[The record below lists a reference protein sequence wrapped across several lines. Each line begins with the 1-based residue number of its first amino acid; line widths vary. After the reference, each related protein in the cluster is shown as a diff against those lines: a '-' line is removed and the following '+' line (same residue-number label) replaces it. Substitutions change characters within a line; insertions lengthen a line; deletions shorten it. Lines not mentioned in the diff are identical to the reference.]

1 MVLTSSWSS
10 LVRKENLACIF
21 KGTIFNH
28 LLLWWQDINS
38 IGVKIQN
45 LKVDFKT
52 GGTRRWVG
60 QWTLIMNI
68 YDFFIRLSHL
78 VSKRRRINK
87 NLPSSRFLFMRKRFE
102 TKRLSRIK
110 TIIHIQYQCPLP
122 NLTPSASSHKINFRI
137 LTRAFLQELEFCL
150 MDDLSIWSTPNKNT
164 IYVFLM

>member
-1 MVLTSSWSS
+1 MVE
-10 LVRKENLACIF
+10 KQGNLCLRAKSCIS
-21 KGTIFNH
+21 
-28 LLLWWQDINS
+28 QYRD
-38 IGVKIQN
+38 
-45 LKVDFKT
+45 KV
-52 GGTRRWVG
+52 
-60 QWTLIMNI
+60 LYLNI
-68 YDFFIRLSHL
+68 DLYMIWPL

-87 NLPSSRFLFMRKRFE
+87 NLPSLQFLFIRWHSE

-150 MDDLSIWSTPNKNT
+150 MDDLSIWSTPKKNT